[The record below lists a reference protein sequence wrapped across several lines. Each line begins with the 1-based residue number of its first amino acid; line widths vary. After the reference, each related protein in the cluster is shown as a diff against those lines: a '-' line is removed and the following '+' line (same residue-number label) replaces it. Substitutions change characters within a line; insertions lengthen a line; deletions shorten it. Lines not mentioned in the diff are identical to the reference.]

1 MSDQQAYT
9 FPVQFD
15 DVHYIASLYTADK
28 KKVNNL
34 LEGTGLKAGLH
45 FFGKPVVALGLIQYK
60 VSDLGAYNEII
71 LAIPV
76 IRNNEKTGL
85 KNWFSSTAKADV
97 TVNVT
102 AALGQDQ
109 VDPKTLLNLSIEYA
123 TGASEVP
130 ENIKPKLLQIAQIL
144 KDDPRGIAINGHTD
158 NTGAA
163 TKLMEDVDTSE
174 REQMSQSAARLQKF
188 ITQLENALIRIK
200 NGTYGVCIDTGK
212 LIPKERLRAVPHTQ
226 QTIEAKLRRV

>member
-1 MSDQQAYT
+1 
-9 FPVQFD
+9 
-15 DVHYIASLYTADK
+15 
-28 KKVNNL
+28 
-34 LEGTGLKAGLH
+34 LKEFEA
-45 FFGKPVVALGLIQYK
+45 
-60 VSDLGAYNEII
+60 II
-71 LAIPV
+71 
-76 IRNNEKTGL
+76 NEKLEAARKELAYIKDTL
-85 KNWFSSTAKADV
+85 SRKNDS
-97 TVNVT
+97 
-102 AALGQDQ
+102 G
-109 VDPKTLLNLSIEYA
+109 
-123 TGASEVP
+123 
-130 ENIKPKLLQIAQIL
+130 
-144 KDDPRGIAINGHTD
+144 TD